1 MKRIMFSFLIV
12 ILLLTFSACKEKTQ
26 IEKAQEKIVS
36 IGQQFLDYELTV
48 DEARE
53 QLDSIVIPEI
63 EGSGDLYLKAD
74 KNYLSFIILKTKN
87 NGSSFEEIQEKI
99 EYIKSRDYED

>member
-1 MKRIMFSFLIV
+1 MKRTMALFLVV
-12 ILLLTFSACKEKTQ
+12 ISLLMFSACKEKSQ

-63 EGSGDLYLKAD
+63 EGSGDLSLEAD
-74 KNYLSFIILKTKN
+74 KGYLSFIILRTKN
-87 NGSSFEEIQEKI
+87 GGSSFEEI
-99 EYIKSRDYED
+99 SRIPF

>member
-1 MKRIMFSFLIV
+1 MVLFLVV
-12 ILLLTFSACKEKTQ
+12 ILLLTFSACKEKSQ

-53 QLDSIVIPEI
+53 QLDSIVIPDI
-63 EGSGDLYLKAD
+63 EGNGDLYLKVD
-74 KNYLSFIILKTKN
+74 KDYLSFIILKTKN
-87 NGSSFEEIQEKI
+87 GGSSFEEIQEKI
-99 EYIKSRDYED
+99 KYIKSNNYED

>member
-1 MKRIMFSFLIV
+1 MKRIMFSFLVV
-12 ILLLTFSACKEKTQ
+12 ILLLTFFACKEKTQ

-63 EGSGDLYLKAD
+63 EGNGDLYLKTD
-74 KNYLSFIILKTKN
+74 KDFLSFIILRTKN
-87 NGSSFEEIQEKI
+87 NGSSLEEIQEKI
-99 EYIKSRDYED
+99 EFIKSRDYED